1 MNTKQKLIMVVDD
14 ESEIRNI
21 IKEILI
27 EEGYTT
33 LTAGSAEEAKRLL
46 AEYKP
51 DLVFLDIWMPDQDGI
66 ELLKEWS
73 SDQTK
78 NFPVI
83 MISGHATIETAIEA
97 TKLGATDFIEKPIS
111 IEKLF
116 NTINSAFS
124 ETAQEQEEEDIL
136 TYIIKHSKKFSD
148 IFKATITEEIKQTMV
163 FLLGED
169 GTGKEGWAKY
179 LHFRKHRNYTNFYV
193 MQLNLLAVDQKEPSN
208 FFDELD
214 ASLNKLNEAE
224 ILIEGIHL
232 LDPAF
237 QEEAIKAI
245 KKNKDNGLSFYISL
259 NDEEIM
265 SSFSFIQFQ
274 SVNIPSLR
282 RYLHDVPELLDICVQ
297 YFNKKEGLAY
307 RRFSLASQNMLT
319 KYPWP
324 GNLKQLIDMV
334 HALLGRKDK
343 EIINVEEIE
352 ETLTL
357 QGPKGNLLIES
368 NIMTLNMKQARRQFE
383 KAFLTRQ
390 LELVGGKISELSRR
404 VDMERT
410 NLYRKLQSLGIEY
423 KKKKQ

>member
-33 LTAGSAEEAKRLL
+33 LTAASAEDANRLL
-46 AEYKP
+46 VEHRP

-73 SDQTK
+73 LDQTK

-116 NTINSAFS
+116 NTIDSVFL
-124 ETAQEQEEEDIL
+124 EEAQEEDIL
-136 TYIIKHSKKFSD
+136 TYIIKQNKKFSD
-148 IFKATITEEIKQTMV
+148 IFKATIAEEINQTMV

-169 GTGKEGWAKY
+169 GTEKEGWAKY

-193 MQLNLLAVDQKEPSN
+193 MQLNLLAVDHKEPNN

-214 ASLNKLNEAE
+214 TSLNKLNEAE
-224 ILIEGIHL
+224 IFIEGIHL
-232 LDPAF
+232 LDASF
-237 QEEAIKAI
+237 QDEAIKAI
-245 KKNKDNGLSFYISL
+245 KNNKNKGLSFYISL
-259 NDEEIM
+259 NDEEMM
-265 SSFSFIQFQ
+265 SRFSFVQSQ
-274 SVNIPSLR
+274 SVNIPPLR
-282 RYLHDVPELLDICVQ
+282 RYLHDVPELLDLCVE
-297 YFNKKEGLAY
+297 YFNKKEDLAY
-307 RRFSLASQNMLT
+307 RRFSLAAQNMLT

-334 HALLGRKDK
+334 HALLARKDK

-368 NIMTLNMKQARRQFE
+368 NIMTLNMKEARRQFE
-383 KAFLTRQ
+383 RAFLVRQ

-404 VDMERT
+404 VEMERT

-423 KKKKQ
+423 KKKK

>member
-21 IKEILI
+21 IKEILV

-33 LTAGSAEEAKRLL
+33 LTAASAEEAKRLL
-46 AEYKP
+46 AEHRP

-73 SDQTK
+73 LDQTK
-78 NFPVI
+78 TFPVI

-116 NTINSAFS
+116 NTIDSVFL
-124 ETAQEQEEEDIL
+124 EEAQEEDIL
-136 TYIIKHSKKFSD
+136 TYIIKQNKKFSD
-148 IFKATITEEIKQTMV
+148 IFKATIAEEINQTMV

-169 GTGKEGWAKY
+169 GTEKEGWAKY

-193 MQLNLLAVDQKEPSN
+193 MHLNLLAVDHKEPNN

-214 ASLNKLNEAE
+214 ASLNKLKEAE
-224 ILIEGIHL
+224 IFIEGIHL
-232 LDPAF
+232 LDASF
-237 QEEAIKAI
+237 QDEAIKAI
-245 KKNKDNGLSFYISL
+245 KNNKDKGLSFYISL
-259 NDEEIM
+259 NDEEMM
-265 SSFSFIQFQ
+265 SRFSFAQFQ
-274 SVNIPSLR
+274 SVNIPPLR
-282 RYLHDVPELLDICVQ
+282 RYLHDVPELLDLCVE
-297 YFNKKEGLAY
+297 YFNKKEDLAY
-307 RRFSLASQNMLT
+307 RRFSLAAQNMLT

-334 HALLGRKDK
+334 HALLARKDK

-368 NIMTLNMKQARRQFE
+368 NIMTLTMKEARRQFE
-383 KAFLTRQ
+383 KAFLVRQ

-404 VDMERT
+404 VEMERT

-423 KKKKQ
+423 KKKK

>member
-21 IKEILI
+21 IKEILV

-33 LTAGSAEEAKRLL
+33 LTAASAEEAKRLL
-46 AEYKP
+46 AEHRP

-73 SDQTK
+73 LDQTK

-116 NTINSAFS
+116 NTIDSVFL
-124 ETAQEQEEEDIL
+124 EEAQEEDIL
-136 TYIIKHSKKFSD
+136 TYIIKQNKKFSD
-148 IFKATITEEIKQTMV
+148 IFKATIAEEINQTMV

-169 GTGKEGWAKY
+169 GTEKEGWAKY

-193 MQLNLLAVDQKEPSN
+193 MQLNLLAVDHKEPN
-208 FFDELD
+208 TFFDELD

-224 ILIEGIHL
+224 IFIEGIHL
-232 LDPAF
+232 LDASF
-237 QEEAIKAI
+237 QDEAIKAI
-245 KKNKDNGLSFYISL
+245 KNNKNKGLSFYISL
-259 NDEEIM
+259 NDEEMM
-265 SSFSFIQFQ
+265 SRFSFVQSQ
-274 SVNIPSLR
+274 SVNIPPLR
-282 RYLHDVPELLDICVQ
+282 RYLHDVPELLDLCVE
-297 YFNKKEGLAY
+297 YFNKKEDLSY
-307 RRFSLASQNMLT
+307 RRFSLAAQNMLT

-334 HALLGRKDK
+334 HALLARKDK

-368 NIMTLNMKQARRQFE
+368 NIMTLNMKEARRQFE
-383 KAFLTRQ
+383 RAFLVRQ

-404 VDMERT
+404 VEMERT

-423 KKKKQ
+423 KKKK

>member
-21 IKEILI
+21 IKEILV

-33 LTAGSAEEAKRLL
+33 LTAASAEEAKRLL
-46 AEYKP
+46 AEHRP

-73 SDQTK
+73 LDQTK
-78 NFPVI
+78 TFPVI

-116 NTINSAFS
+116 NTIDSVFL
-124 ETAQEQEEEDIL
+124 EEAQEEDIL
-136 TYIIKHSKKFSD
+136 TYIIKQNKKFSD
-148 IFKATITEEIKQTMV
+148 IFKATIAEEINQTMV

-169 GTGKEGWAKY
+169 GTEKEGWAKY

-193 MQLNLLAVDQKEPSN
+193 MQLNLLAVDHKEPNN
-208 FFDELD
+208 FFHELD
-214 ASLNKLNEAE
+214 ANLNKLNEAE
-224 ILIEGIHL
+224 IFIEGIHL
-232 LDPAF
+232 LDASF
-237 QEEAIKAI
+237 QDEAIKAI
-245 KKNKDNGLSFYISL
+245 KNNKNKGLSFYISL
-259 NDEEIM
+259 NDEEMM
-265 SSFSFIQFQ
+265 SRFSFVQAQ
-274 SVNIPSLR
+274 SVNIPPLR
-282 RYLHDVPELLDICVQ
+282 RYLHDVPELLDLCVE
-297 YFNKKEGLAY
+297 YFNKKEDLAY
-307 RRFSLASQNMLT
+307 RRFSLAAQNMLT

-334 HALLGRKDK
+334 HALLARKDK

-368 NIMTLNMKQARRQFE
+368 NIMTLNMKEARRQFE
-383 KAFLTRQ
+383 RAFLVRQ

-404 VDMERT
+404 VEMERT

-423 KKKKQ
+423 KKKK

>member
-21 IKEILI
+21 IKEILA
-27 EEGYTT
+27 EEGYKT
-33 LTAGSAEEAKRLL
+33 LTAASAEEAKRLL
-46 AEYKP
+46 DKHRP

-116 NTINSAFS
+116 NTIDSVFL
-124 ETAQEQEEEDIL
+124 EKTQEQEEDIL

-169 GTGKEGWAKY
+169 GSEKEGWAKY
-179 LHFRKHRNYTNFYV
+179 LHFRKYRNYTNFYV
-193 MQLNLLAVDQKEPSN
+193 MQLNLLAVDHKEPNS
-208 FFDELD
+208 FFEELD
-214 ASLNKLNEAE
+214 ASLNKLSEAE
-224 ILIEGIHL
+224 IFIEGMHL
-232 LDPAF
+232 LDAAF
-237 QEEAIKAI
+237 QDEAINAI
-245 KKNKDNGLSFYISL
+245 KKNKDNILSFYISL
-259 NDEEIM
+259 NDEEMI
-265 SSFSFIQFQ
+265 SRFSFIQSQ
-274 SVNIPSLR
+274 SVNIPPLR
-282 RYLHDVPELLDICVQ
+282 RYLHDVPELLDLCVEF
-297 YFNKKEGLAY
+297 FNKKEALAY
-307 RRFSLASQNMLT
+307 RRFSLAAQNMLT

-324 GNLKQLIDMV
+324 GNIKQLIDMV
-334 HALLGRKDK
+334 HALLARKDK

-368 NIMTLNMKQARRQFE
+368 NIMTLSMKEARRQFE
-383 KAFLTRQ
+383 KAFLVRQ

-404 VDMERT
+404 VEMERT

-423 KKKKQ
+423 KKKK

>member
-1 MNTKQKLIMVVDD
+1 MNRKQKLIMVVDD
-14 ESEIRNI
+14 EAEIRNI
-21 IKEILI
+21 IEEILI
-27 EEGYTT
+27 EEGYKT
-33 LTAGSAEEAKRLL
+33 LTAASADEAKTLL
-46 AEYKP
+46 VQHRP

-78 NFPVI
+78 SFPVI

-97 TKLGATDFIEKPIS
+97 TKLGAKGFIEKPIS

-116 NTINSAFS
+116 NTIDSVFS
-124 ETAQEQEEEDIL
+124 ETTEEQEEDIL

-148 IFKATITEEIKQTMV
+148 IFKATITKEINQTMI

-169 GTGKEGWAKY
+169 GTEKEGWAKY
-179 LHFRKHRNYTNFYV
+179 LHFRKYRNYTNFYV
-193 MQLNLLAVDQKEPSN
+193 MQLNLLAVDHKEPNN

-214 ASLNKLNEAE
+214 ASLNKLKEAE
-224 ILIEGIHL
+224 IFIEGIHL
-232 LDPAF
+232 LDAAF
-237 QEEAIKAI
+237 QDEAIKAI
-245 KKNKDNGLSFYISL
+245 KNNKDNGLSFYMSL
-259 NDEEIM
+259 NDEEMINR
-265 SSFSFIQFQ
+265 FSFIESQ
-274 SVNIPSLR
+274 SVNIPPLR
-282 RYLHDVPELLDICVQ
+282 RYLHDVPELLDLCVEF
-297 YFNKKEGLAY
+297 FNKKEDLAY
-307 RRFSLASQNMLT
+307 RRFSLAAQNMLT

-324 GNLKQLIDMV
+324 GNIKQLIDMV
-334 HALLGRKDK
+334 HALLARKDK

-368 NIMTLNMKQARRQFE
+368 NIMTLSMKEARKQFE
-383 KAFLTRQ
+383 KAFLVRQ

-404 VDMERT
+404 VEMERT

-423 KKKKQ
+423 KKKK